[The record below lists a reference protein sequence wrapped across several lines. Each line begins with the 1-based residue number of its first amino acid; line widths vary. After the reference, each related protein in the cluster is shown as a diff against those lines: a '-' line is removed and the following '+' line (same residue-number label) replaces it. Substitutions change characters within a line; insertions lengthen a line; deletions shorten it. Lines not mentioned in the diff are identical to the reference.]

1 MIPIRQFNKIQV
13 LKIKDCL
20 ENKKTIHLGTN
31 NGAGGTS
38 NGAGGTTVR
47 IGGTNDGAG
56 GT

>member
-31 NGAGGTS
+31 NGAGGT
-38 NGAGGTTVR
+38 TVR
-47 IGGTNDGAG
+47 IRGTNDGAG